1 VGQATFMKSLDCL
14 RPLGTMVSFG
24 QSSGP
29 VAPLELGLLSA
40 KGSLF
45 LTRPTLMTYTAQ
57 REDLLT
63 HARDLFEVVE
73 KGVVKVEIRQT
84 YPLSD
89 AARAHRDLEGRRTTG
104 SSILLPE

>member
-1 VGQATFMKSLDCL
+1 
-14 RPLGTMVSFG
+14 
-24 QSSGP
+24 
-29 VAPLELGLLSA
+29 
-40 KGSLF
+40 
-45 LTRPTLMTYTAQ
+45 TYTAQ